1 MNPKSLIPLI
11 ICAFL
16 VGCTLRPANTDDV
29 QESTTTVPTLILSE
43 DILDLA
49 AKSNHDIIKGAWQ
62 ANILQVNC
70 FESDQPIAE
79 ELTFARLDAFSK
91 TFMPEETSE
100 DFINFQKQLK
110 KYDADF
116 FENNR
121 LFAVFLSS
129 KNSAT
134 SFSVNDVTYMYG
146 ILQIFVQEQL
156 ALESANSA
164 SNTGY
169 WCAFVETAVPLPENI
184 EIIVM

>member
-43 DILDLA
+43 E
-49 AKSNHDIIKGAWQ
+49 GAWQ